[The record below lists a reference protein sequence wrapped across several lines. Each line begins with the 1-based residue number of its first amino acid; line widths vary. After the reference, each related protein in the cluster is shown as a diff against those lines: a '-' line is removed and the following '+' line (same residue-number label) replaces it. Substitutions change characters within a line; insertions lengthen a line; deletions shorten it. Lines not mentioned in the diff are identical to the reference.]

1 VFKLET
7 RILQVS
13 IADLG
18 NFIAMVKKNAKQ
30 NGVAKKK
37 AQPAAEDAANDV
49 ETVDL
54 TAGADAADTEAPST
68 SKAASAKKKGRPG
81 KVGTTMKAKA
91 SSSSAR
97 KGARPVKAP
106 VRYEDP
112 AAKTPKKKRAGK
124 EGGGEYV
131 VEAIRGVVK
140 EKGEYKFLIKWE
152 NYSENS
158 NTWEPPGNVRNCANQ
173 IKKFLDSVAKFGG
186 KD

>member
-1 VFKLET
+1 VLIT
-7 RILQVS
+7 
-13 IADLG
+13 ALG
-18 NFIAMVKKNAKQ
+18 KFIVMAKKTAKQ

-37 AQPAAEDAANDV
+37 APAEDAANDV

-54 TAGADAADTEAPST
+54 TAGADAAEVEVPST
-68 SKAASAKKKGRPG
+68 SKAASSTKKRGRPG
-81 KVGTTMKAKA
+81 KVGGTMKAKA

-112 AAKTPKKKRAGK
+112 AAKNPKKKRAGGSK
-124 EGGGEYV
+124 EGGEYV
-131 VEAIRGVVK
+131 VEAIRGIVK

-158 NTWEPPGNVRNCANQ
+158 NTWEPPGNVKNCSNQ